1 MKKAVTIILVLSLL
15 LISFSNYS
23 PNLVTASDEPPE
35 IEKFIPWKNGYPDK
49 GIKVIPE
56 GLASKTQKIQVTVTG
71 KDYPN
76 PKTVWT
82 EGDRGQWVAVTQDG
96 ERVETVT
103 AIGTDGTGRKFPR
116 DTAVKDR
123 INLYNYA
130 PESLQDR
137 KNHAF
142 KKEHVKELGLTNLKY
157 QETQSSFTPKGEP
170 EFTKGQLVA
179 VLNTTTG
186 HSHLVS
192 IYRKYETGH
201 QGQPKYQ
208 AHYFVY
214 LEADF
219 EGYVTETKELRV
231 SSNANMKIGET
242 KNLKAEVRTQEYDM
256 TGFTNWLDITRRTE
270 QLEWSSDRSSVV
282 TVGPDGKVTAVG
294 KGTAKITAKW
304 KSYPYYIY
312 DSVTISVEDGP
323 PGKPDPSEPSGS
335 CTVPEPGTKIPNK
348 VMDPKASAVIKA
360 DNRGNEQFD
369 VLLGIPTSEYLYA
382 NALAHNY
389 LFKSSF
395 VQMTGKCTFEVPVE
409 KTFIKKW
416 KEPGTDD
423 KGKPTQ
429 EEKEEE
435 ETVSDVV
442 TVERPYSFWVI
453 DNLEVYKIQ
462 EAKLQNTALPNGGVT
477 LEPQNYTPPEYSFQQ
492 QGGIVK
498 EPEAHSVVL
507 PSQTV
512 GKDLPDYS
520 GEFKSVAEKAI
531 GKVQVQNDSLIFQG
545 KTIMS
550 GQAVDENGASPGAIP
565 SPTTI
570 GENTLYK
577 NRLLIHSDKVNAK
590 NLSSSG
596 TIYYKLLPEQINGGT
611 DQEFPIPGINPV
623 TIHTP
628 VVTYASVSDDWAHNQ
643 KTKPSPNRAA
653 LILERPFTV
662 RLPTSGQHVSYPGY
676 GNRDYAKYVRTKHV
690 WFPFDVYSGDRSRF
704 IPKRTW
710 IDIPVNQLDTTFF
723 LPVWV
728 DEGNYSV
735 LFRTIAENAPV
746 QLDTQ
751 PNANTDLKNHVS
763 TDVVEVEVIGR
774 LYDFR
779 LTDIVD
785 YNWEKVFRKQ
795 AGSHEPTGASYWV
808 GEKGID
814 GERRGN
820 RAPYMLPIRPG
831 SHPLQGY
838 RNVAVKTG
846 YHFKFDLKT
855 KGNMFGPKDSIRIT
869 PSFYYASKDGK
880 TRFPVDLYY
889 HSNDRYF
896 IRIGSQEDQ
905 VGRYVILN
913 ERLRN
918 VPTEHLSDTAS
929 YKYDRE
935 GQGTY
940 LSRQAYIDQYI
951 EKWTKRKT
959 PVGGYGGLLLPEG
972 VRTFIGPKS
981 NLPDS
986 VDAQRA
992 NASIQQWYG
1001 EYSLPAG
1008 VYVVKAG
1015 TDIAEYGRTH
1025 GGLHDKSPIFLR
1037 DGYLI
1042 VNFNI
1047 ESIRDGRTAAPHL
1060 QYIQAPLMN
1069 QWRLEGFER
1078 TIRDS
1083 FGHTFVLQD
1092 GDVLFYHANL
1102 SSRDDFGAMVP
1113 H

>member
-1 MKKAVTIILVLSLL
+1 MKRALTVILTLSLM
-15 LISFSNYS
+15 LITINYS
-23 PNLVTASDEPPE
+23 STHVVAASFP
-35 IEKFIPWKNGYPDK
+35 KGYPEEGK
-49 GIKVIPE
+49 GIEVKAN
-56 GLASKTQKIQVTVTG
+56 GLAYKNQTIKVTVSGT
-71 KDYPN
+71 DYPN

-82 EGDRGQWVAVTQDG
+82 EGDRGQWVAVTQDN
-96 ERVETVT
+96 ERVRTVT
-103 AIGTDGTGRKFPR
+103 AIGADGKKYPR
-116 DTAVKDR
+116 DAAVKDR
-123 INLYNYA
+123 IHMYNYA
-130 PESLQDR
+130 PASLQDSK
-137 KNHAF
+137 KNPF
-142 KKEHVKELGLTNLKY
+142 KKEHVKGLGIASLEYRSTK
-157 QETQSSFTPKGEP
+157 SFTPVGNP
-170 EFTKGQLVA
+170 QFTKGQLYA
-179 VLNTTTG
+179 DLNTITG
-186 HSHLVS
+186 HSHIVS
-192 IYRKYETGH
+192 YYRQYEIGH

-208 AHYFVY
+208 AHYYVD
-214 LEADF
+214 LKAIF

-231 SSNANMKIGET
+231 SSDANMYIGET

-270 QLEWSSDRSSVV
+270 QLEWSSDRSSVA

-312 DSVTISVEDGP
+312 DDVTITVGDVAGT
-323 PGKPDPSEPSGS
+323 PDPTIPPDPTGS
-335 CTVPEPGTKIPNK
+335 CTVPVPGTKIPNL
-348 VMDPKASAVIKA
+348 VMDPKVSAMIKA

-369 VLLGIPTSEYLYA
+369 VLLGIPTSEFLYA
-382 NALAHNY
+382 NAFAHNY

-395 VQMTGKCTFEVPVE
+395 VQMSGKCTFEVPVE
-409 KTFIKKW
+409 KTFLKKW

-423 KGKPTQ
+423 EGKPTQ
-429 EEKEEE
+429 EDMEEE
-435 ETVSDVV
+435 ENVSDVV
-442 TVERPYSFWVI
+442 TVERPYSFWVV

-462 EAKLQNTALPNGGVT
+462 EATLQNAALPGGGVT
-477 LEPQNYTPPEYSFQQ
+477 LEPRNYTPPDYHFKQ

-498 EPEAHSVVL
+498 EPEAQSVVL

-512 GKDLPDYS
+512 GKDIPNYS
-520 GEFKSVAEKAI
+520 GEFKAAAEKAI
-531 GKVQVQNDSLIFQG
+531 GKVRVQNDLLVFQG

-550 GQAVDENGASPGAIP
+550 GHAVDENGSSPGTIP
-565 SPTTI
+565 SPTVI
-570 GENTLYK
+570 SENILYK
-577 NRLLIHSDKVNAK
+577 NRLLLHSEKVNAK
-590 NLSSSG
+590 NVPSSG
-596 TIYYKLLPEQINGGT
+596 TIYYKLLPERIHGGT

-628 VVTYASVSDDWAHNQ
+628 VVTYASVSDDRAHNQ
-643 KTKPSPNRAA
+643 KTKPSLNRAA

-662 RLPTSGQHVSYPGY
+662 RLPTGGQHVTYPGY
-676 GNRDYAKYVRTKHV
+676 GNRDYANYIRTKQV

-710 IDIPVNQLDTTFF
+710 IDLPVHQLDTTFF
-723 LPVWV
+723 LPVWI

-735 LFRTIAENAPV
+735 LFRTIAENAPA
-746 QLDTQ
+746 QFTTQ
-751 PNANTDLKNHVS
+751 PNANTELGNHVS

-779 LTDIVD
+779 VSDIVD
-785 YNWEKVFRKQ
+785 YNWEKVFRKR
-795 AGSHEPTGASYWV
+795 AGSHEPAGASYWV
-808 GEKGID
+808 GKKGID
-814 GERRGN
+814 GEPRGN
-820 RAPYMLPIRPG
+820 QAPYTLPIRPG

-869 PSFYYASKDGK
+869 PSFYYVSKDGK
-880 TRFPVDLYY
+880 ARFPVDLYY
-889 HSNDRYF
+889 HSNDRCF

-905 VGRYVILN
+905 AGRYVILN

-918 VPTEHLSDTAS
+918 VPMEQLIDTAS

-935 GQGTY
+935 GQGVS
-940 LSRQAYIDQYI
+940 LSRQAYIEQYI

-959 PVGGYGGLLLPEG
+959 PVGGYGGLLLPEA

-981 NLPDS
+981 NLPDTA
-986 VDAQRA
+986 DAQRS
-992 NASIQQWYG
+992 NVSIQQWYG
-1001 EYSLPAG
+1001 EYSLPAE
-1008 VYVVKAG
+1008 VYIVRAG

-1025 GGLHDKSPIFLR
+1025 GGLHDQSPIFLR
-1037 DGYLI
+1037 DGYLV

-1047 ESIRDGRTAAPHL
+1047 ETIREGRTAVPHL
-1060 QYIQAPLMN
+1060 QYIHAPLMN

-1083 FGHTFVLQD
+1083 FGRTFALRD

>member
-1 MKKAVTIILVLSLL
+1 MA
-15 LISFSNYS
+15 
-23 PNLVTASDEPPE
+23 
-35 IEKFIPWKNGYPDK
+35 
-49 GIKVIPE
+49 
-56 GLASKTQKIQVTVTG
+56 
-71 KDYPN
+71 
-76 PKTVWT
+76 
-82 EGDRGQWVAVTQDG
+82 
-96 ERVETVT
+96 
-103 AIGTDGTGRKFPR
+103 
-116 DTAVKDR
+116 
-123 INLYNYA
+123 NYA
-130 PESLQDR
+130 PDLRDT
-137 KNHAF
+137 KDNPF
-142 KKEHVKELGLTNLKY
+142 KKEYIKDLGIADIDYTKASTYKPADNKP
-157 QETQSSFTPKGEP
+157 Q
-170 EFTKGQLVA
+170 FTKGKIFATLY
-179 VLNTTTG
+179 TYTG
-186 HSHLVS
+186 WSPEYKDQFPS
-192 IYRKYETGH
+192 QYNKYETGH
-201 QGQPKYQ
+201 NGQPKYQ
-208 AHYFVY
+208 AHYNTP
-214 LEADF
+214 LTIDF
-219 EGYVTETKELRV
+219 EGYVMETKELRI
-231 SSNANMKIGET
+231 SSNATMKSGET

-270 QLEWSSDRSSVV
+270 QLEWNSDRSAVV

-323 PGKPDPSEPSGS
+323 PGKPDPTDPPEPTGS
-335 CTVPEPGTKIPNK
+335 CTAPVPGTKIPNQ
-348 VMDPKASAVIKA
+348 VMDPKASAMIKA
-360 DNRGNEQFD
+360 DNRGSEQFD
-369 VLLGIPTSEYLYA
+369 VLLGIPTSESLYA
-382 NALAHNY
+382 NAFAYNY

-395 VQMTGKCTFEVPVE
+395 VQMSGKCMFEVPVE
-409 KTFIKKW
+409 KTFMKKW
-416 KEPGTDD
+416 KEPGTDAE
-423 KGKPTQ
+423 GKPAP
-429 EEKEEE
+429 EDMEEE

-442 TVERPYSFWVI
+442 TVERPYSFWVV
-453 DNLEVYKIQ
+453 DNLEIYKLQ
-462 EAKLQNTALPNGGVT
+462 EAKMQNAALPNGGVT
-477 LEPQNYTPPEYSFQQ
+477 LEPQNYTPPDYDFKQ

-498 EPEAHSVVL
+498 EPDAQGVVL

-512 GKDLPDYS
+512 GKDVPDYS
-520 GEFKSVAEKAI
+520 GEFEAAAEKAI
-531 GKVQVQNDSLIFQG
+531 GKVRVQNDSLTFQG
-545 KTIMS
+545 KIIMS
-550 GQAVDENGASPGAIP
+550 GQAGDENGSSPGTIP
-565 SPTTI
+565 HPATI
-570 GENTLYK
+570 GQNTLYK

-590 NLSSSG
+590 NVPSSG
-596 TIYYKLLPEQINGGT
+596 TIYYKMLPKHMNSST
-611 DQEFPIPGINPV
+611 DQEYPIPGINPV

-628 VVTYASVSDDWAHNQ
+628 VVTYASVSDDRAHNQ

-676 GNRDYAKYVRTKHV
+676 GNGDYAKYVRTKQV

-710 IDIPVNQLDTTFF
+710 IDIPVNQLEMTFF

-735 LFRTIAENAPV
+735 LFRTIAENAPA

-751 PNANTDLKNHVS
+751 PNANTELRNHVS
-763 TDVVEVEVIGR
+763 TDVVEVEVVGR

-808 GEKGID
+808 GANGID
-814 GERRGN
+814 GEPRGN
-820 RAPYMLPIRPG
+820 RAPYTLPIRPG

-855 KGNMFGPKDSIRIT
+855 KGNMFSPKDSIRIA

-880 TRFPVDLYY
+880 TRVPAVLYY

-896 IRIGSQEDQ
+896 IRIGSQEDK

-918 VPTEHLSDTAS
+918 VPTEQLADTAS

-935 GQGTY
+935 GQGSS

-951 EKWTKRKT
+951 EKWTKRKS
-959 PVGGYGGLLLPEG
+959 PVGGYGGLLLPEA
-972 VRTFIGPKS
+972 VRTFIGPMS

-1008 VYVVKAG
+1008 VYIVRKG

-1025 GGLHDKSPIFLR
+1025 GGVHDKSPIFLR

-1083 FGHTFVLQD
+1083 FGHAFALQD

>member
-1 MKKAVTIILVLSLL
+1 MKKVLVVSLILSLL
-15 LISFSNYS
+15 LISLNYS
-23 PNLVTASDEPPE
+23 PDLVSAASFP
-35 IEKFIPWKNGYPDK
+35 NGYPEKGD
-49 GIKVIPE
+49 GIKVE
-56 GLASKTQKIQVTVTG
+56 GNEDGLAYKTQKITVTVTG
-71 KDYPN
+71 TDDPN

-116 DTAVKDR
+116 DATVKDR
-123 INLYNYA
+123 INMYNYVPA
-130 PESLQDR
+130 SLRDS
-137 KNHAF
+137 KDNPF
-142 KKEHVKELGLTNLKY
+142 KKEFVKELGIADIGYTDALSYSYT
-157 QETQSSFTPKGEP
+157 KGTKP
-170 EFTKGQLVA
+170 QFTKGKLYA
-179 VLNTTTG
+179 TLLTTTG
-186 HSHLVS
+186 HTHLVS
-192 IYRKYETGH
+192 IYNDYETGH
-201 QGQPKYQ
+201 QGQLKYQ
-208 AHYFVY
+208 AHYFTPLTV
-214 LEADF
+214 DF

-231 SSNANMKIGET
+231 SSNSNMKIGET

-256 TGFTNWLDITRRTE
+256 TGFTKWLDITRRTE
-270 QLEWSSDRSSVV
+270 QLQWSSDRSSVV

-304 KSYPYYIY
+304 KSYPYYIH
-312 DSVTISVEDGP
+312 DFVTITVGDGD
-323 PGKPDPSEPSGS
+323 GGGGDKPDPPNPTGS
-335 CTVPEPGTKIPNK
+335 CTAPVPGTKNPNQ

-360 DNRGNEQFD
+360 DNRGSEQFD
-369 VLLGIPTSEYLYA
+369 VLLGIPTSDHLYA
-382 NALAHNY
+382 NAFAYHY

-395 VQMTGKCTFEVPVE
+395 VQMSGRCTFEVPVE

-416 KEPGTDD
+416 DEPGTDD
-423 KGKPTQ
+423 EGKPTK
-429 EEKEEE
+429 EEKVEE

-442 TVERPYSFWVI
+442 TVERSYSFWVI

-462 EAKLQNTALPNGGVT
+462 EAKLQNTALPGGGVT
-477 LEPQNYTPPEYSFQQ
+477 LEPQNYTPPDYRFKQ

-498 EPEAHSVVL
+498 EPEAQSVVL

-512 GKDLPDYS
+512 GKDIPDYS
-520 GEFKSVAEKAI
+520 GEFKSAAEKAI
-531 GKVQVQNDSLIFQG
+531 GKVRVQNDSLTFQG

-550 GQAVDENGASPGAIP
+550 GQAVDENGSSPGIIP
-565 SPTTI
+565 FPTMI

-653 LILERPFTV
+653 LILERPFKV

-676 GNRDYAKYVRTKHV
+676 GNRDYAKYVRTKQV

-704 IPKRTW
+704 FPKRTW

-723 LPVWV
+723 LPVLV

-735 LFRTIAENAPV
+735 LFRTIAVNAPV

-935 GQGTY
+935 GQGTS

-951 EKWTKRKT
+951 EKWTRRKT
-959 PVGGYGGLLLPEG
+959 PVGGYGGMLLPEA

-981 NLPDS
+981 NLPGS
-986 VDAQRA
+986 VNAQRA

-1008 VYVVKAG
+1008 VYIVKAG

-1083 FGHTFVLQD
+1083 FGHTFALQD
-1092 GDVLFYHANL
+1092 GDVLFYHTNL

>member
-1 MKKAVTIILVLSLL
+1 MKKVLSVILL
-15 LISFSNYS
+15 LSLVQISLNYS
-23 PNLVTASDEPPE
+23 PSLVSAASFPKGYPE
-35 IEKFIPWKNGYPDK
+35 KGKGLEVEGDKNG
-49 GIKVIPE
+49 
-56 GLASKTQKIQVTVTG
+56 LAYRKQKIKLTVTG
-71 KDYPN
+71 SDKPN

-82 EGDRGQWVAVTQDG
+82 EGDRGQWIAVTQDN

-103 AIGTDGTGRKFPR
+103 AIGSDGRKYPR
-116 DTAVKDR
+116 DAAVKDK
-123 INLYNYA
+123 INMYNYVPA
-130 PESLQDR
+130 SLRDS
-137 KNHAF
+137 KDNPF
-142 KKEHVKELGLTNLKY
+142 KKEFVKDLGIADIDYTDSLTYSYTLGTKP
-157 QETQSSFTPKGEP
+157 Q
-170 EFTKGQLVA
+170 FTKGK
-179 VLNTTTG
+179 LNAILLTITG
-186 HSHLVS
+186 HTHEVS
-192 IYRKYETGH
+192 IYNDYETGH
-201 QGQPKYQ
+201 QGQLKYQ
-208 AHYFVY
+208 AHYFTPLKV
-214 LEADF
+214 DF
-219 EGYVTETKELRV
+219 EGHVTETKELRV
-231 SSNANMKIGET
+231 SSDANMYIGET

-270 QLEWSSDRSSVV
+270 QLEWSSDRSSVA

-312 DSVTISVEDGP
+312 DDVTITVGDVAGT
-323 PGKPDPSEPSGS
+323 PDPTIPPDPTGS
-335 CTVPEPGTKIPNK
+335 CTVPVPGTKTPNL
-348 VMDPKASAVIKA
+348 VMDPKVSAMIKA

-369 VLLGIPTSEYLYA
+369 VLLGIPTSEFLYA
-382 NALAHNY
+382 NAFAHNY

-395 VQMTGKCTFEVPVE
+395 VQMSGKCTFEVPVE
-409 KTFIKKW
+409 KTFLKKW

-423 KGKPTQ
+423 EGKPTQ
-429 EEKEEE
+429 EDMEEE
-435 ETVSDVV
+435 ENVSDVV
-442 TVERPYSFWVI
+442 TVERPYSFWVV

-462 EAKLQNTALPNGGVT
+462 EATLQNAALPGGGVT
-477 LEPQNYTPPEYSFQQ
+477 LEPRNYTPPDYHFKQ

-498 EPEAHSVVL
+498 EPEAQSVVL

-512 GKDLPDYS
+512 GKDIPNYS
-520 GEFKSVAEKAI
+520 GEFKAAAEKAI
-531 GKVQVQNDSLIFQG
+531 GKVRVQNDLLVFQG

-550 GQAVDENGASPGAIP
+550 GHAVDENGSSPGTIP
-565 SPTTI
+565 SPTVI
-570 GENTLYK
+570 SENILYK
-577 NRLLIHSDKVNAK
+577 NRLLLHSEKVNAK
-590 NLSSSG
+590 NVPSSG
-596 TIYYKLLPEQINGGT
+596 TIYYKLLPERIHGGT

-628 VVTYASVSDDWAHNQ
+628 VVTYASVSDDRAHNQ
-643 KTKPSPNRAA
+643 KTKPSLNRAA

-662 RLPTSGQHVSYPGY
+662 RLPTGGQHVTYPGY
-676 GNRDYAKYVRTKHV
+676 GNRDYANYIRTKQV

-710 IDIPVNQLDTTFF
+710 IDLPVHQLDTTFF
-723 LPVWV
+723 LPVWI

-735 LFRTIAENAPV
+735 LFRTIAENAPA
-746 QLDTQ
+746 QFTTQ
-751 PNANTDLKNHVS
+751 PNANTELGNHVS

-779 LTDIVD
+779 VSDIVD
-785 YNWEKVFRKQ
+785 YNWEK
-795 AGSHEPTGASYWV
+795 
-808 GEKGID
+808 
-814 GERRGN
+814 
-820 RAPYMLPIRPG
+820 
-831 SHPLQGY
+831 
-838 RNVAVKTG
+838 AVKTG

-869 PSFYYASKDGK
+869 PSLYYVGKDGK
-880 TRFPVDLYY
+880 ARFPVDLYY

-905 VGRYVILN
+905 AGRYVILN

-918 VPTEHLSDTAS
+918 VPMEQLIDTAS

-935 GQGTY
+935 GQGVS
-940 LSRQAYIDQYI
+940 LSRQAYIEQYI

-959 PVGGYGGLLLPEG
+959 PVGGYGGLLLPEA

-981 NLPDS
+981 NLPDTA
-986 VDAQRA
+986 DAQRA
-992 NASIQQWYG
+992 NVSIQQWYG
-1001 EYSLPAG
+1001 EYSLPAE
-1008 VYVVKAG
+1008 VYIVRAG

-1025 GGLHDKSPIFLR
+1025 GGLHDQSPIFLR
-1037 DGYLI
+1037 DGYLV

-1047 ESIRDGRTAAPHL
+1047 ETIREGRTAVPHL
-1060 QYIQAPLMN
+1060 QYIHAPLMN

-1083 FGHTFVLQD
+1083 FGRTFALRD

>member
-1 MKKAVTIILVLSLL
+1 MKKALAVTLIMSLILL
-15 LISFSNYS
+15 LNYS
-23 PNLVTASDEPPE
+23 PELVSAASFP
-35 IEKFIPWKNGYPDK
+35 KGYPEKGK
-49 GIKVIPE
+49 GIEVEGDKK
-56 GLASKTQKIQVTVTG
+56 GLAYKTQKIKVTVTG
-71 KDYPN
+71 TDKPN

-116 DTAVKDR
+116 DAAVKDR
-123 INLYNYA
+123 INMYNYV
-130 PESLQDR
+130 PDSLRDS
-137 KNHAF
+137 KDNPF
-142 KKEHVKELGLTNLKY
+142 KKQFVKELGIADIDYTDAESY
-157 QETQSSFTPKGEP
+157 SFNQGTKP
-170 EFTKGQLVA
+170 EFTKGKLYA
-179 VLNTTTG
+179 TLLTTTG
-186 HSHLVS
+186 HTHVVS
-192 IYRKYETGH
+192 IYNDYETGH
-201 QGQPKYQ
+201 QGQLKYQ
-208 AHYFVY
+208 AHYFTPLKV
-214 LEADF
+214 DF

-231 SSNANMKIGET
+231 SSDENMKIGET

-312 DSVTISVEDGP
+312 DYATITVDDGN
-323 PGKPDPSEPSGS
+323 GGGGDKPDPPDPTGS
-335 CTVPEPGTKIPNK
+335 CTIPEPGTKIPNQ

-360 DNRGNEQFD
+360 DNRESEQFD

-382 NALAHNY
+382 NAFAYHY

-395 VQMTGKCTFEVPVE
+395 VQMSGKCTFEIPVE
-409 KTFIKKW
+409 KTFMKKW
-416 KEPGTDD
+416 KEPGTDAE
-423 KGKPTQ
+423 GKPTQ
-429 EEKEEE
+429 EDMEEE

-442 TVERPYSFWVI
+442 TVERSYSFWVI
-453 DNLEVYKIQ
+453 DNLEVYNIQ
-462 EAKLQNTALPNGGVT
+462 EAKLQNTALPGGGVT
-477 LEPQNYTPPEYSFQQ
+477 LEPQNYTPSDYSFQQ

-498 EPEAHSVVL
+498 EPEAQSVVL

-512 GKDLPDYS
+512 GKDIPDYS
-520 GEFKSVAEKAI
+520 SEFKSAAEKAI
-531 GKVQVQNDSLIFQG
+531 GKVQVQNDSLVFQG

-550 GQAVDENGASPGAIP
+550 GQPVDENGASPGAIP

-577 NRLLIHSDKVNAK
+577 NQLLIHSDKVNAK

-596 TIYYKLLPEQINGGT
+596 TIYYTLLPEQINGGT

-628 VVTYASVSDDWAHNQ
+628 VVTYDSVSDDWAHNQ

-676 GNRDYAKYVRTKHV
+676 GNRDYAKYVRTKQV

-774 LYDFR
+774 LYDLR

-785 YNWEKVFRKQ
+785 YNWEKVFRTQ

-820 RAPYMLPIRPG
+820 RAPYTLPIRPG

-918 VPTEHLSDTAS
+918 VPTEQLIDTAS
-929 YKYDRE
+929 YKYYRE
-935 GQGTY
+935 GQGAS
-940 LSRQAYIDQYI
+940 LSRQAYIEQYI

-1008 VYVVKAG
+1008 VYIVKAG

-1083 FGHTFVLQD
+1083 FGHTFALQD

-1102 SSRDDFGAMVP
+1102 SSQDDFGAMVP

>member
-1 MKKAVTIILVLSLL
+1 MKNTVAIILIMSLTL
-15 LISFSNYS
+15 MSLGYS
-23 PNLVTASDEPPE
+23 PKPVSAASFP
-35 IEKFIPWKNGYPDK
+35 KGYPTE
-49 GIKVIPE
+49 GIKVLPK
-56 GLASKTQKIQVTVTG
+56 GLAYKTQKIKVTVNG
-71 KDYPN
+71 KADPL

-82 EGDRGQWVAVTQDG
+82 QGDKGHWSAYSEENGRIKTD
-96 ERVETVT
+96 TVMV
-103 AIGTDGTGRKFPR
+103 GGKKYPR
-116 DTAVKDR
+116 DTEVKNT
-123 INLYNYA
+123 INTYNYA
-130 PESLQDR
+130 PSLQDLLD
-137 KNHAF
+137 NTF
-142 KKEHVKELGLTNLKY
+142 KKEHVKDLGIVDIDY
-157 QETQSSFTPKGEP
+157 IIADFYTPANKKP
-170 EFTKGQLVA
+170 EFTKGDIFATLY
-179 VLNTTTG
+179 TITG
-186 HSHLVS
+186 HSHDVS
-192 IYRKYETGH
+192 RYEEYVTGLD
-201 QGQPKYQ
+201 GQPKYQ
-208 AHYFVY
+208 AHYY
-214 LEADF
+214 TPLKIKY
-219 EGYVTETKELRV
+219 EGYITETKELRV
-231 SSNANMKIGET
+231 SSNANMQIGET
-242 KNLKAEVRTQEYDM
+242 KNVKAEVRTQEYDM
-256 TGFTNWLDITRRTE
+256 TGSNFTNWLDITRRTE
-270 QLEWSSDRSSVV
+270 QLEWSSDRSSVAK
-282 TVGPDGKVTAVG
+282 VGPDGKVTAVG

-304 KSYPYYIY
+304 RSYPYNIY
-312 DSVTISVEDGP
+312 DYATITVGEDPTAP
-323 PGKPDPSEPSGS
+323 PNPAGS
-335 CTVPEPGTKIPNK
+335 CTAPAPGTKISNK
-348 VMDPKASAVIKA
+348 IMDPKPSAIIKA
-360 DNRGNEQFD
+360 DHRGREKFD

-382 NALAHNY
+382 NVVAYHY

-395 VQMTGKCTFEVPVE
+395 VQMSGKCTFEVPVE

-423 KGKPTQ
+423 EGKPAQ
-429 EEKEEE
+429 VDMEEE

-442 TVERPYSFWVI
+442 TVERPYSFWGI
-453 DNLEVYKIQ
+453 DNLEVYKLQ
-462 EAKLQNTALPNGGVT
+462 AAKLQNSALPNGGVT
-477 LEPQNYTPPEYSFQQ
+477 LNPQNYIPPDYRFKQ

-498 EPEAHSVVL
+498 EPEAQAIVL

-512 GKDLPDYS
+512 GKNIPNYLK
-520 GEFKSVAEKAI
+520 EFKAAAEQSI
-531 GKVQVQNDSLIFQG
+531 GKVRVQNDSLVFQG
-545 KTIMS
+545 KTIMA
-550 GQAVDENGASPGAIP
+550 GQTAAESGASPGAIP
-565 SPTTI
+565 PPTAI

-577 NRLLIHSDKVNAK
+577 NRLFIYSDKVNAK
-590 NLSSSG
+590 NVPSSG
-596 TIYYKLLPEQINGGT
+596 MIYYKLLPEQIHGGT

-628 VVTYASVSDDWAHNQ
+628 IVTFASVSDDRAHNQ

-653 LILERPFTV
+653 LILDRPFTV
-662 RLPTSGQHVSYPGY
+662 RLPVSGQHVSYPGY
-676 GNRDYAKYVRTKHV
+676 GNRDYAKYARTKQV

-710 IDIPVNQLDTTFF
+710 IDIPVNQRNTTFF

-728 DEGNYSV
+728 DEGNASI
-735 LFRTIAENAPV
+735 LFRTIAENAPA

-751 PNANTDLKNHVS
+751 PNANTELRKHVS
-763 TDVVEVEVIGR
+763 TDAVEVEVIG

-785 YNWEKVFRKQ
+785 YNWENVFRKQ
-795 AGSHEPTGASYWV
+795 ASSHEPTGASYWV
-808 GEKGID
+808 GVKDID
-814 GERRGN
+814 GEPRGN
-820 RAPYMLPIRPG
+820 RAPYTLPIRPG

-846 YHFKFDLKT
+846 YHFKFDLRT
-855 KGNMFGPKDSIRIT
+855 KGDMFGSKDSIRIT
-869 PSFYYASKDGK
+869 PSFYYTSKDGK

-896 IRIGSQEDQ
+896 IRIGSEEDQ

-918 VPTEHLSDTAS
+918 VPTEQLADTAS
-929 YKYDRE
+929 YKYDHK
-935 GQGTY
+935 GQGSP
-940 LSRQAYIDQYI
+940 LSRQAYIDQYM

-959 PVGGYGGLLLPEG
+959 PVGGYGGLLLPEA

-1001 EYSLPAG
+1001 EYSLPTG
-1008 VYVVKAG
+1008 VYIAKTG

-1047 ESIRDGRTAAPHL
+1047 ESIREGTTAAPHL

-1083 FGHTFVLQD
+1083 FGHAFALQD